1 MERNNVNE
9 MKHFKTLAAYLDY
22 MQLPR
27 PEHPMLSVMV
37 AQGEGY
43 LPCPR
48 ESSPPISADCYSIS
62 LKKKIHGDLNYGRTK
77 YDFTNGA
84 LIFIAPRQIVQ
95 WDSSV
100 VFEQKGFS
108 INFHEDFLKG
118 TELAQQIKK
127 YGFFSYSVN
136 EALHLSPKEEKQ
148 MESIVGNIDIEY
160 HNNQDD
166 FSKDIIISQL
176 STLLKYANRFYERQ
190 FLNRKEL
197 SHNLLEQFNQQ
208 LETYSESGK
217 LQEKGI
223 PNIEQ
228 IAEKMAVSQ
237 RYLSDTLKKETG
249 KTTTEHL
256 QLYLI
261 DQSKNIL
268 LKPGKSIAEVA
279 YELGFDYPQYFSR
292 LFKKK
297 EGISP
302 TEYREKYSLN

>member
-1 MERNNVNE
+1 ME
-9 MKHFKTLAAYLDY
+9 HFKTLSTYLDY
-22 MQLPR
+22 LELPR
-27 PEHPMLSVMV
+27 PEHPMLSVFNSK
-37 AQGEGY
+37 GDGY
-43 LPCPR
+43 LPCPK
-48 ESSPPISADCYSIS
+48 ESSPPITNDCYSIS
-62 LKKKIHGDLNYGRTK
+62 LKKFVKGDLNYGRTK

-84 LIFIAPRQIVQ
+84 LIFIAPRQILQ

-100 VFEQKGFS
+100 VFERKGFS

-118 TELAQQIKK
+118 TDLAQQIKR

-148 MESIVGNIDIEY
+148 IESIVENIEIEY
-160 HNNQDD
+160 QNNQDE
-166 FSKDIIISQL
+166 FSKEIIISQL
-176 STLLKYANRFYERQ
+176 GTLFKYANRFYERQ

-197 SHNLLEQFNQQ
+197 SNNLLERFNLQ
-208 LETYSESGK
+208 LSEYFELGL

-228 IAEKMAVSQ
+228 IANKMSVSQ

-256 QLYLI
+256 HLRLI
-261 DQSKNIL
+261 DEAKNIL
-268 LKPGKSIAEVA
+268 LKPNKSISEVA
-279 YELGFDYPQYFSR
+279 YELGFEYPQYFSR

-302 TEYREKYSLN
+302 TEYREKYKLN

>member
-1 MERNNVNE
+1 
-9 MKHFKTLAAYLDY
+9 
-22 MQLPR
+22 
-27 PEHPMLSVMV
+27 MLSVFNSK
-37 AQGEGY
+37 GDGY

-48 ESSPPISADCYSIS
+48 ESSPPITNDCYSIS
-62 LKKKIHGDLNYGRTK
+62 FKKFVKGDLNYGRTT

-84 LIFIAPRQIVQ
+84 LIFIAPKQVLQ

-100 VFEQKGFS
+100 VFQQKGFS

-118 TELAQQIKK
+118 TELALQIKK
-127 YGFFSYSVN
+127 YSFFSYSVN
-136 EALHLSPKEEKQ
+136 EALHLFPKEEQ
-148 MESIVGNIDIEY
+148 QIESIVQNIEIEY
-160 HNNQDD
+160 QNNQDA

-197 SHNLLEQFNQQ
+197 SNDLLEQFKQY
-208 LETYSESGK
+208 LSEYFESGL

-223 PNIEQ
+223 PSIEQ
-228 IAEKMAVSQ
+228 VADKMSVSQ

-256 QLYLI
+256 HLHLI
-261 DQSKNIL
+261 DEAKNIL
-268 LKPGKSIAEVA
+268 LQPNKSISEVA
-279 YELGFDYPQYFSR
+279 YILGFEYPPYFSR

-302 TEYREKYSLN
+302 TEYREKYKLN

>member
-1 MERNNVNE
+1 MQ
-9 MKHFKTLAAYLDY
+9 HFKTLSSYLDY
-22 MQLPR
+22 LKLPR
-27 PEHPMLSVMV
+27 PEHPMLSVFNSK
-37 AQGEGY
+37 GDGY

-48 ESSPPISADCYSIS
+48 ESSPPITNDFYSIS
-62 LKKKIHGDLNYGRTK
+62 LKKFVKGDLNYGRTK

-84 LIFIAPRQIVQ
+84 LIFIAPRQVLQ
-95 WDSSV
+95 WDNSV

-148 MESIVGNIDIEY
+148 IESIVENIEIEY
-160 HNNQDD
+160 RNNQDE
-166 FSKDIIISQL
+166 FSKEIIISQL
-176 STLLKYANRFYERQ
+176 STLFKYANRFYERQ

-197 SHNLLEQFNQQ
+197 SNNLLERFNLQ
-208 LETYSESGK
+208 LSEYFELGQ

-223 PNIEQ
+223 PSIEQ
-228 IAEKMAVSQ
+228 IANKISVSQ

-249 KTTTEHL
+249 KTSTEHL
-256 QLYLI
+256 HLRLI
-261 DQSKNIL
+261 DEAKNIL
-268 LKPGKSIAEVA
+268 LKPNTSIAEVA
-279 YELGFDYPQYFSR
+279 YELGFEYPQYFSR

-302 TEYREKYSLN
+302 TEYREKYKMN

>member
-1 MERNNVNE
+1 
-9 MKHFKTLAAYLDY
+9 MKHYKTLSAFLDY
-22 MQLPR
+22 TQLPR

-37 AQGEGY
+37 AKGDEF

-48 ESSPPISADCYSIS
+48 ESSPPISTDCYSIS
-62 LKKKIHGDLNYGRTK
+62 LKKIMHGELNYGRTK

-84 LIFIAPRQIVQ
+84 LIFIAPRQVLQ
-95 WDSSV
+95 WDSS
-100 VFEQKGFS
+100 FIFDQKGFS

-118 TELAQQIKK
+118 TDLAQQIKK
-127 YGFFSYSVN
+127 YNFFSYAAN

-148 MESIVGNIDIEY
+148 IESIVENIESEY
-160 HNNQDD
+160 QNNQDA

-176 STLLKYANRFYERQ
+176 DTLLKYANRFYERQ

-197 SHNLLEQFNQQ
+197 SHSLLEQFNQE
-208 LETYSESGK
+208 LDRYFESGQ

-223 PNIEQ
+223 PSIEQ
-228 IAEKMAVSQ
+228 LAKKMSVSQ

-256 QLYLI
+256 QLRLI
-261 DQSKNIL
+261 DEAKNVL
-268 LKPGKSIAEVA
+268 LQPNKSIAEVA
-279 YELGFDYPQYFSR
+279 YELGFEYPPYFSR

-297 EGISP
+297 AGISP
-302 TEYREKYSLN
+302 TEYREKYKLN

>member
-1 MERNNVNE
+1 MQ
-9 MKHFKTLAAYLDY
+9 HFKTLSAYFDY

-27 PEHPMLSVMV
+27 PEHPMLSVLF
-37 AQGEGY
+37 ATGENF
-43 LPCPR
+43 LPCPK
-48 ESSPPISADCYSIS
+48 ESSPPITNDCYTIS
-62 LKKKIHGDLNYGRTK
+62 LKKIVKGKLNYGRTK

-84 LIFIAPRQIVQ
+84 LIFIAPRQVLQ

-100 VFEQKGFS
+100 VFDQKGFS

-136 EALHLSPKEEKQ
+136 EALHLSPKEERQ
-148 MESIVGNIDIEY
+148 IESIVGNIEIEY
-160 HNNQDD
+160 QNNQDE
-166 FSKDIIISQL
+166 FSKEIIISQL

-197 SHNLLEQFNQQ
+197 SNDLLEQFNQQ
-208 LETYSESGK
+208 LEEYFESGQ

-223 PNIEQ
+223 PSIEQ
-228 IAEKMAVSQ
+228 LAEKMLVSQ
-237 RYLSDTLKKETG
+237 RYLSDTLKKGTG

-261 DQSKNIL
+261 DEAKNIL
-268 LKPGKSIAEVA
+268 LKPNKSISEVA
-279 YELGFDYPQYFSR
+279 YELGFEYPQYFSR

-297 EGISP
+297 EGLSP
-302 TEYREKYSLN
+302 SEYREKYKMN

>member
-1 MERNNVNE
+1 MQ
-9 MKHFKTLAAYLDY
+9 HFKTLSAYFDY

-27 PEHPMLSVMV
+27 PEHPMLSVLF
-37 AQGEGY
+37 AIGDHF
-43 LPCPR
+43 LPCPK
-48 ESSPPISADCYSIS
+48 ESSPPITNDCYTIS
-62 LKKKIHGDLNYGRTK
+62 LKKVVKGKLNYGRTK

-84 LIFIAPRQIVQ
+84 MFFIAPRQVLQ

-108 INFHEDFLKG
+108 INFHEDFIKG

-127 YGFFSYSVN
+127 YGFFSYSAN
-136 EALHLSPKEEKQ
+136 EALHLSPREENQ
-148 MESIVGNIDIEY
+148 MESIIENIETEY
-160 HNNQDD
+160 HNNQDK

-197 SHNLLEQFNQQ
+197 SNDLLERFNQQ
-208 LETYSESGK
+208 LTAYFESGQ
-217 LQEKGI
+217 LQKKGI
-223 PNIEQ
+223 PSIEQ
-228 IAEKMAVSQ
+228 LADKMSVSQ

-261 DQSKNIL
+261 DEAKNIL
-268 LKPGKSIAEVA
+268 LNPNKSISEVA
-279 YELGFDYPQYFSR
+279 YELGFEYPQYFST

-297 EGISP
+297 EGLSP
-302 TEYREKYSLN
+302 SEYRAKYKMN

>member
-1 MERNNVNE
+1 ME
-9 MKHFKTLAAYLDY
+9 HFKTLSTYLDY
-22 MQLPR
+22 LELPR
-27 PEHPMLSVMV
+27 PEHPMLSVFNSK
-37 AQGEGY
+37 GDGY
-43 LPCPR
+43 LPCPK
-48 ESSPPISADCYSIS
+48 ESSPPITNDCYSIS
-62 LKKKIHGDLNYGRTK
+62 LKKFVKGDLNYGRTK

-84 LIFIAPRQIVQ
+84 LIFIAPRQILQ

-100 VFEQKGFS
+100 VFERKGFS

-118 TELAQQIKK
+118 TDLAQQIKK

-148 MESIVGNIDIEY
+148 IESIVENIEIEY
-160 HNNQDD
+160 HNNQDE
-166 FSKDIIISQL
+166 FSKEIIISQL
-176 STLLKYANRFYERQ
+176 STLFKYANRFYERQ

-197 SHNLLEQFNQQ
+197 SNNLLERFNLQ
-208 LETYSESGK
+208 LSEYFELGL

-228 IAEKMAVSQ
+228 IANKMSVSQ

-256 QLYLI
+256 HLRLI
-261 DQSKNIL
+261 DEAKNIL
-268 LKPGKSIAEVA
+268 LKPNKSISEVA
-279 YELGFDYPQYFSR
+279 YELGFEYPQYFSR

-302 TEYREKYSLN
+302 SEYREKYKLN

>member
-1 MERNNVNE
+1 
-9 MKHFKTLAAYLDY
+9 MKHFKTLSAYFDY
-22 MQLPR
+22 LQLPQ
-27 PEHPMLSVMV
+27 PEHPMLSVLS
-37 AQGEGY
+37 ATGENF
-43 LPCPR
+43 LPCPK
-48 ESSPPISADCYSIS
+48 ESSPPIKNDCYSIS
-62 LKKKIHGDLNYGRTK
+62 LKKMVKGDLNYGRTK

-84 LIFIAPRQIVQ
+84 LIFIAPRQVMQ

-127 YGFFSYSVN
+127 YGFFSYSAN
-136 EALHLSPKEEKQ
+136 EALHLSPSEEKQ
-148 MESIVGNIDIEY
+148 MESIVKNIEIEY
-160 HNNQDD
+160 NNNQDE

-197 SHNLLEQFNQQ
+197 SNDLLEQFNQQ
-208 LETYSESGK
+208 LDNYFESGK

-223 PNIEQ
+223 PSIEQ
-228 IAEKMAVSQ
+228 LADKMLVSQ

-261 DQSKNIL
+261 DEAKNIL
-268 LKPGKSIAEVA
+268 LKPNKSISEVA
-279 YELGFDYPQYFSR
+279 YELGFEYPQYFSR

-297 EGISP
+297 EGLSP
-302 TEYREKYSLN
+302 TEYREKYKMN

>member
-1 MERNNVNE
+1 ME
-9 MKHFKTLAAYLDY
+9 HFKTLSTYLDY
-22 MQLPR
+22 LELPR
-27 PEHPMLSVMV
+27 PEHPMLSVFNSK
-37 AQGEGY
+37 GDGY

-48 ESSPPISADCYSIS
+48 ESSPPITNDCYSIS
-62 LKKKIHGDLNYGRTK
+62 LKKFVKGDLNYGRTK

-84 LIFIAPRQIVQ
+84 LIFIAPRQMLQ

-100 VFEQKGFS
+100 VFERKGFS

-118 TELAQQIKK
+118 TELAKQIKK

-136 EALHLSPKEEKQ
+136 EALHLSPKEENQ
-148 MESIVGNIDIEY
+148 IESIVENIEIEY
-160 HNNQDD
+160 QNNQDE
-166 FSKDIIISQL
+166 FSKEIIISQL

-197 SHNLLEQFNQQ
+197 SNNLLERFNLQ
-208 LETYSESGK
+208 LSEYFELGL

-228 IAEKMAVSQ
+228 IANKMSVSQ

-256 QLYLI
+256 HLRLI
-261 DQSKNIL
+261 DEAKNIL
-268 LKPGKSIAEVA
+268 LKPNKSISEVA
-279 YELGFDYPQYFSR
+279 YELGFEYPQYFSR

-302 TEYREKYSLN
+302 TEYREKYKLN

>member
-1 MERNNVNE
+1 MQ
-9 MKHFKTLAAYLDY
+9 HFKTLSSYLDY
-22 MQLPR
+22 LKLPR
-27 PEHPMLSVMV
+27 PEHPMLSVFKSK
-37 AQGEGY
+37 GDGY
-43 LPCPR
+43 LPCPI
-48 ESSPPISADCYSIS
+48 ESSPPITNDCYSIS
-62 LKKKIHGDLNYGRTK
+62 LKKYVEGDLNYGRTK

-84 LIFIAPRQIVQ
+84 LIFIAPRQILQ
-95 WDSSV
+95 WDNSV

-118 TELAQQIKK
+118 TDLAQQIKK
-127 YGFFSYSVN
+127 YGFFSYTVN

-148 MESIVGNIDIEY
+148 IASIVENIEIEY
-160 HNNQDD
+160 QNNQDA
-166 FSKDIIISQL
+166 FSKEIIISQL

-190 FLNRKEL
+190 FLNRKEI
-197 SHNLLEQFNQQ
+197 SNDLLEQLNEQ
-208 LETYSESGK
+208 LTEYFESGH

-223 PNIEQ
+223 PSIEH
-228 IAEKMAVSQ
+228 IANKMLVSK

-261 DQSKNIL
+261 DEAKSIL
-268 LKPGKSIAEVA
+268 LEPHKSVSEVA
-279 YELGFDYPQYFSR
+279 YELGFEYPQYFSR

-302 TEYREKYSLN
+302 SEYQQKYSLN

>member
-1 MERNNVNE
+1 MQ
-9 MKHFKTLAAYLDY
+9 HFKTLSAYFDY
-22 MQLPR
+22 IQLPP
-27 PEHPMLSVMV
+27 PEHPMLSVLS
-37 AQGEGY
+37 ASGETF

-48 ESSPPISADCYSIS
+48 ESSPPITNDCYSIS
-62 LKKKIHGDLNYGRTK
+62 LKKIVKGSLSYGRTK

-84 LIFIAPRQIVQ
+84 LIFIAPRQVLQ
-95 WDSSV
+95 WDKSA

-118 TELAQQIKK
+118 TELAQKIKK
-127 YGFFSYSVN
+127 YGFFSYSAN
-136 EALHLSPKEEKQ
+136 EALHLSPKEERQ
-148 MESIVGNIDIEY
+148 MESIVQNIEIEY
-160 HNNQDD
+160 HNNQDE

-190 FLNRKEL
+190 FLHRKEL
-197 SHNLLEQFNQQ
+197 SNNLLEQLNQQ
-208 LETYSESGK
+208 LGAYVESGQ

-223 PNIEQ
+223 PRIEQ
-228 IAEKMAVSQ
+228 IAAQMSVSQ

-261 DQSKNIL
+261 DEAKNIL
-268 LKPGKSIAEVA
+268 LKPNKSISEVA
-279 YELGFDYPQYFSR
+279 HELGFEYPQYFSR

-297 EGISP
+297 EGLSP
-302 TEYREKYSLN
+302 SEYREKYTLN

>member
-1 MERNNVNE
+1 
-9 MKHFKTLAAYLDY
+9 MKHFKTLSAYFDY

-27 PEHPMLSVMV
+27 SEHPMLSVLSAM
-37 AQGEGY
+37 GDGF

-48 ESSPPISADCYSIS
+48 KSSSPISNDCYSIS
-62 LKKKIHGDLNYGRTK
+62 LKKVVKGNLNYGRTK

-84 LIFIAPRQIVQ
+84 LIFLAPRQVLQ

-136 EALHLSPKEEKQ
+136 EALHLSPKEERLI
-148 MESIVGNIDIEY
+148 ESILENIEIEY
-160 HNNQDD
+160 QNNQDE
-166 FSKDIIISQL
+166 FSKDIIISQF
-176 STLLKYANRFYERQ
+176 STLLKYAKRFYERQ

-197 SHNLLEQFNQQ
+197 SNDLLEQFNRQ
-208 LETYSESGK
+208 LEEYFESGL

-223 PNIEQ
+223 PSIEQ
-228 IAEKMAVSQ
+228 IADEMSVSQ
-237 RYLSDTLKKETG
+237 RYLSDTLKNETG

-261 DQSKNIL
+261 GEAKNIL
-268 LKPGKSIAEVA
+268 LKPNKSISEVA
-279 YELGFDYPQYFSR
+279 YELGFEYPQYFSR

-302 TEYREKYSLN
+302 SEFREKFKIN

>member
-1 MERNNVNE
+1 MQ
-9 MKHFKTLAAYLDY
+9 HFKTLSAYFDY
-22 MQLPR
+22 IELPP
-27 PEHPMLSVMV
+27 PEHPMLSVLF
-37 AQGEGY
+37 ATGKNF
-43 LPCPR
+43 LPCPKER
-48 ESSPPISADCYSIS
+48 SPPITNDCYSIS
-62 LKKKIHGDLNYGRTK
+62 LKKIVKGNLNYGRTK

-84 LIFIAPRQIVQ
+84 LIFIAPRQVLQ
-95 WDSSV
+95 WDNSA

-127 YGFFSYSVN
+127 YGFFSYSAN
-136 EALHLSPKEEKQ
+136 EALHLSPREEKQ
-148 MESIVGNIDIEY
+148 MESIVENIEIEY
-160 HNNQDD
+160 HNNQDE

-197 SHNLLEQFNQQ
+197 SNSLLEQFNQQ
-208 LETYSESGK
+208 LEEYFESGQ

-223 PNIEQ
+223 PSIEQ
-228 IAEKMAVSQ
+228 IAEKMSVSQ

-261 DQSKNIL
+261 DEAKNIL
-268 LKPGKSIAEVA
+268 LNPNKSISEIAF
-279 YELGFDYPQYFSR
+279 ELGFEYPQYFSR

-297 EGISP
+297 EGLSP
-302 TEYREKYSLN
+302 SKYREKYKMN

>member
-1 MERNNVNE
+1 MQ
-9 MKHFKTLAAYLDY
+9 HFKTLSAYFDY
-22 MQLPR
+22 IQLPR
-27 PEHPMLSVMV
+27 PEHPMLSVLF
-37 AQGEGY
+37 AKGENF
-43 LPCPR
+43 LPCPK
-48 ESSPPISADCYSIS
+48 ESSPPITNDCYTIS
-62 LKKKIHGDLNYGRTK
+62 LKKIVKGNLNYGRTK

-84 LIFIAPRQIVQ
+84 LIFIAPRQVLQ

-100 VFEQKGFS
+100 VFEQKGLS

-118 TELAQQIKK
+118 TELAQQVKK

-136 EALHLSPKEEKQ
+136 EALHLSPKEESLI
-148 MESIVGNIDIEY
+148 ESIVENIEIEY
-160 HNNQDD
+160 QNNQDE

-176 STLLKYANRFYERQ
+176 STLFKYANRFYERQ

-197 SHNLLEQFNQQ
+197 SNDLLEQFKGE
-208 LETYSESGK
+208 LGDYFESGQ

-223 PNIEQ
+223 PSIELL
-228 IAEKMAVSQ
+228 AEKMSVSQ

-261 DQSKNIL
+261 DEAKNIL
-268 LKPGKSIAEVA
+268 LKPNKSISEVA
-279 YELGFDYPQYFSR
+279 YELGFEYPQYFSR

-297 EGISP
+297 EGLSP
-302 TEYREKYSLN
+302 SEYREKYKMN

>member
-1 MERNNVNE
+1 
-9 MKHFKTLAAYLDY
+9 MKHFKTLSAYFDY

-27 PEHPMLSVMV
+27 SEHPMLSVLSAM
-37 AQGEGY
+37 GDGF

-48 ESSPPISADCYSIS
+48 KSSPPISNDCYSIS
-62 LKKKIHGDLNYGRTK
+62 LKKVVKGNLNYGRTK

-84 LIFIAPRQIVQ
+84 LIFLAPRQVLQ

-136 EALHLSPKEEKQ
+136 EALHLSPKEERLI
-148 MESIVGNIDIEY
+148 ESIVQNIEIEY
-160 HNNQDD
+160 QNNQDE

-176 STLLKYANRFYERQ
+176 STLLKYAKRFYERQ

-197 SHNLLEQFNQQ
+197 SNDLLEQFNRQ
-208 LETYSESGK
+208 LEEYFESGL

-223 PNIEQ
+223 PSIEQ
-228 IAEKMAVSQ
+228 IADEMSVSQ
-237 RYLSDTLKKETG
+237 RYLSDTLKNETG

-261 DQSKNIL
+261 GEAKNIL
-268 LKPGKSIAEVA
+268 LKPNKSISEVA
-279 YELGFDYPQYFSR
+279 YELGFEYPQYFSR

-302 TEYREKYSLN
+302 SEFREKFKIN